1 MNCVNCDCY
10 VEFRENPTG
19 HSPGRHWNVAN
30 CIFNL
35 RAQLTAEKLHSEL
48 FDEVVTERDR
58 YKAALKNIVA
68 CGNGGVHACDSCI
81 ENAEEALEDK

>member
-1 MNCVNCDCY
+1 
-10 VEFRENPTG
+10 
-19 HSPGRHWNVAN
+19 
-30 CIFNL
+30 
-35 RAQLTAEKLHSEL
+35 LTAEKLHSEL